1 MKKSELRKIYLEKR
15 KALAPAEIK
24 QKSLQIAELFFQK
37 FDLRKI
43 NFLHCFLPIER
54 FNEID
59 TKLIFHRVWFEFS
72 QIETLVPRIN
82 FETGEIEHLKFTP
95 VTELVQNA
103 WLIHEPAHN
112 ELVESGRIDAVLVPL
127 LCFDLQG
134 FRVGYGKGF
143 YDKFLAQCRQD
154 CLKIGLSYFPPI
166 KAIEDTNEFD
176 VKLDYCLTPEKMFA
190 AEHTEKHEKF
200 KSK

>member
-1 MKKSELRKIYLEKR
+1 MLKSDLRKIYLEKR
-15 KALAPAEIK
+15 KSLAAEDVEE
-24 QKSLQIAELFFQK
+24 KSLTVAEMFFRH
-37 FDLRKI
+37 FDLSKI

-72 QIETLVPRIN
+72 HIETLVPRIDVKK
-82 FETGEIEHLKFTP
+82 GEIENLKFTP

-103 WLIHEPAHN
+103 WMIHEPAHN
-112 ELVESGRIDAVLVPL
+112 ELVASAKIDAVLVPL

-143 YDKFLAQCRQD
+143 YDKFLANCRAD
-154 CLKIGLSYFPPI
+154 CLKIGLSYFPPVEKI
-166 KAIEDTNEFD
+166 ADINEFD
-176 VKLDYCLTPEKMFA
+176 VKLDFCITPEKVFA
-190 AEHTEKHEKF
+190 AEDTKNREKNK
-200 KSK
+200 